1 MYREH
6 DCKAGCQMK
15 KKVSSDRST
24 AELSAKKRH
33 PRAKSAVMSTT
44 SDKPVNYRVRV
55 ARERRARMRARLLS
69 ATMDVCA
76 VADSEGPAVIDDVI
90 RAAKVSR
97 GTFYKHFES
106 LDQALAELGAQL
118 ADETVEGLR
127 AMYEKVDD
135 PLQRTASGP
144 QLMMIH
150 AIVDPI
156 WGRFV
161 AHTEHLTS
169 ESAFSSA
176 IRENTIV
183 GRERGIFNF
192 SSLEAA
198 IDLQFGAT
206 REGIRHMLTTRNDRK
221 GYIQD
226 LCAMNLMAL
235 GVAHKRAIAAV
246 RSAAEDI
253 MVRGPGS
260 LPWWKPFS

>member
-1 MYREH
+1 
-6 DCKAGCQMK
+6 MK
-15 KKVSSDRST
+15 QRVSSDGSIADPST
-24 AELSAKKRH
+24 RKRQ
-33 PRAKSAVMSTT
+33 PRAKSAVTPAA
-44 SDKPVNYRVRV
+44 SDKVVNFRVRV
-55 ARERRARMRARLLS
+55 ARERRARMRARLLG

-76 VADSEGPAVIDDVI
+76 VANSQGPAVIDDVI

-97 GTFYKHFES
+97 GTFYKHFDS
-106 LDQALAELGAQL
+106 LEQALAELGAQL

-127 AMYEKVDD
+127 VMYEKVDD
-135 PLQRTASGP
+135 PLHRTASGP

-150 AIVDPI
+150 SIVDPI

-161 AHTEHLTS
+161 AHTDHLTS
-169 ESAFSSA
+169 ESAFISA

-183 GRERGIFNF
+183 GRERGIFRY

-206 REGIRHMLTTRNDRK
+206 REGVRHMISTRNDRK
-221 GYIQD
+221 GYMQD
-226 LCAMNLMAL
+226 LCVMNLMAL

-253 MVRGPGS
+253 MVRGPS